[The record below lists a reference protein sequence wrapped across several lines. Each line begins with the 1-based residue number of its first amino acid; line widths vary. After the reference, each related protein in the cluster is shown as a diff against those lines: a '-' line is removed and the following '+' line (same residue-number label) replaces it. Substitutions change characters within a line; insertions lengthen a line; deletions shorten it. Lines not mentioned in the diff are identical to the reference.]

1 MKKIIWLIAFWVFLS
16 LVIDA
21 TAQQNYR
28 SLPDNMKE
36 QMNRRDFRQA
46 KRAYQE
52 EVQDS
57 FPIVIPPIERIIYD
71 EMPIRTSRTLGALG
85 ITSWGLDVMMPRNL
99 RDRVVDE
106 CSNYD
111 FVICTIDSGV
121 DPDHKEY
128 AGNWWMNASNYSGD
142 AEQHWHGTHVAGIIW
157 QMVGALAQKRGNVKM
172 KDVQILNSRGSGSFS
187 SARNMVKTE
196 THIFRIP
203 IEQGLG
209 VIMNNS
215 WGYAGNP
222 IQSFEAEI
230 EKSLDAGLIWIGSA
244 GNSGR
249 EGPGYP
255 GMSPFFTS
263 VGSLDRNLKRSS
275 FSTMN
280 GHLDVAAPGAGIVST
295 LPDDK
300 QAAASGTSMAA
311 PFISGLA
318 GLSYGKYG
326 PILQGRNMYI
336 YLKYICDD
344 ILPQGRDIQTGYG
357 IPYVINMLETD
368 PCSVPGIR
376 CDDNPGED
384 PPADDPD
391 DPVDDPDDPSED
403 PPADDPEPPAP
414 SPENNSVYFTVEDG
428 FFMPYRRESESQ
440 MSFLYIPSITVERT
454 ANIYAEQLYDQT
466 LQLVKSYFQTRAIII
481 RDQDDYMDAIYWV
494 GQFLEYITRNDG
506 KLVQV
511 IEVQGRDQAGRKG
524 TVQVFDRAIDSMFE
538 LKQNEEG
545 LYIATMIPNIPA
557 GIQLINYER

>member
-1 MKKIIWLIAFWVFLS
+1 MMFFMLLS
-16 LVIDA
+16 LFVG
-21 TAQQNYR
+21 AQQNYR
-28 SLPDNMKE
+28 SLPDFMKE
-36 QMNRRDFRQA
+36 EISRREFREA
-46 KRAYQE
+46 RRAYKE

-57 FPIVIPPIERIIYD
+57 FLIVIPPIERIIYD
-71 EMPIRTSRTLGALG
+71 EMPVRASRTPGVLS
-85 ITSWGLDVMMPRNL
+85 ISSWGHDVIMPRNI

-111 FVICTIDSGV
+111 VVICTVDSGV

-128 AGNWWMNASNYSGD
+128 AGGWWMNPSNYSGD
-142 AEQHWHGTHVAGIIW
+142 QEQHWHGTHVAGIIW
-157 QMVGALAQKRGNVKM
+157 QMVGELTRKRGNVKL
-172 KDVQILNSRGSGSFS
+172 KDIQLLNSRGSGSFS
-187 SARNMVKTE
+187 AARNMVKTE
-196 THIFRIP
+196 TQIFRLP
-203 IEQGLG
+203 VEQGLG

-222 IQSFEAEI
+222 IQSFETEV

-280 GHLDVAAPGAGIVST
+280 GQLDVAAPGAGIVST
-295 LPDDK
+295 MPDDK

-344 ILPQGRDIQTGYG
+344 ISPQGRDIQTGYG

-368 PCSVPGIR
+368 PCSVPGIS
-376 CDDNPGED
+376 CDDNPGQQ
-384 PPADDPD
+384 PPADDPTDRPDEPED
-391 DPVDDPDDPSED
+391 DPEDPGEE
-403 PPADDPEPPAP
+403 PPADEPAPPAP
-414 SPENNSVYFTVEDG
+414 SPEKNSVYFSVEDG
-428 FFMPYRRESESQ
+428 FFMPYRRQSESS
-440 MSFLYIPSITVERT
+440 MSFIYIPSITVERT
-454 ANIYAEQLYDQT
+454 ANIRADQLYDQT
-466 LQLVKSYFQTRAIII
+466 LALVRAYFRNRAIII

-494 GQFLEYITRNDG
+494 GQFLEYVTRNDG
-506 KLVQV
+506 NIVQV
-511 IEVQGRDQAGRKG
+511 LEVQGRDQSGRKG
-524 TVQVFDRAIDSMFE
+524 TVQVFDRAADTMFE
-538 LKQNEEG
+538 LTQNDEG
-545 LYIATMIPNIPA
+545 MYIVTTIPTIPD
-557 GIQLINYER
+557 GIELINYERQ